1 MLLILS
7 ATRDPYEH
15 APEGVEEGDLEDC
28 SSQSSGY
35 LSPWSDEGSD
45 HNNGARI
52 NPIRKVP
59 MKVPTTINDEEFAFG
74 SHRIKT
80 PTLPLSEAM
89 EGAETIL
96 KRLVRLGF
104 RIRQSAITEWF
115 RRADATFDAA
125 GHEGFRKHLISML
138 FVKQGRNESLNKS
151 HVSATDSDRKDGLS
165 KAQIR
170 LIDSNLKRR
179 NRFIYARDHAENLVP
194 RQPSI
199 VQETVARS
207 RYVSSEI
214 LGAWTSQQSITE
226 QGSRASSMMLMPV
239 INKESSRVSDVSGK
253 GSQSLEVA
261 REQIESDQTAL
272 TSTVPETVD
281 LPSVLTATEPEISS
295 FRCPYCAQL
304 VSQNIGKSPH
314 HWK

>member
-15 APEGVEEGDLEDC
+15 ATEGVEECDLEDC

-45 HNNGARI
+45 HNKGARI
-52 NPIRKVP
+52 NPIQKDP

-74 SHRIKT
+74 FQRTKT

-115 RRADATFDAA
+115 RRADATFDVA
-125 GHEGFRKHLISML
+125 GHEEFRKHLISML
-138 FVKQGRNESLNKS
+138 YVKQGRNESLNKS
-151 HVSATDSDRKDGLS
+151 HISAADSDRKDGLS

-170 LIDSNLKRR
+170 CMLSCM
-179 NRFIYARDHAENLVP
+179 
-194 RQPSI
+194 
-199 VQETVARS
+199 
-207 RYVSSEI
+207 
-214 LGAWTSQQSITE
+214 
-226 QGSRASSMMLMPV
+226 RA
-239 INKESSRVSDVSGK
+239 
-253 GSQSLEVA
+253 
-261 REQIESDQTAL
+261 
-272 TSTVPETVD
+272 
-281 LPSVLTATEPEISS
+281 
-295 FRCPYCAQL
+295 
-304 VSQNIGKSPH
+304 
-314 HWK
+314 